1 MTKRQFLNE
10 LRDRLE
16 GLPKED
22 IDSRI
27 SFYEEAIDDRID
39 DGLEEEEAV
48 EDIGTIDEVVNDI
61 LRDTPLRKIVKEK
74 VRPKRALRAWEI
86 VLIVLGFPLWFPLV
100 LTALILALVGY
111 LLIWVWVL
119 VTYSVELSLV
129 VAAVGELI
137 LFFINL
143 AAGNAPFAH
152 LGMSIMCAGGSM
164 LLIFG
169 CIGATKTTIK
179 LSAKIVTAIKKAFI
193 KKGSK

>member
-1 MTKRQFLNE
+1 MTKIQFLNE

-100 LTALILALVGY
+100 LTAAILGLVGY

-119 VTYSVELSLV
+119 VTYSVEISLIV
-129 VAAVGELI
+129 GAVGELV
-137 LFFINL
+137 LFFVNL
-143 AAGNAPFAH
+143 AAGSAPFVH

-169 CIGATKTTIK
+169 CIGATKLTIK
-179 LSAKIVTAIKKAFI
+179 LSAKIVTAIKRAFI

>member
-1 MTKRQFLNE
+1 MTKIQFLNE

-100 LTALILALVGY
+100 LTAAILGLVGY

-119 VTYSVELSLV
+119 VTYSVEISLIV
-129 VAAVGELI
+129 GAVGELV
-137 LFFINL
+137 LFFVNL
-143 AAGNAPFAH
+143 AAGSAPFVH

-169 CIGATKTTIK
+169 CIGATKLTIK
-179 LSAKIVTAIKKAFI
+179 LSAKIVTAIKRAFI
-193 KKGSK
+193 KKGSN

>member
-1 MTKRQFLNE
+1 MTKIKFLNE

-22 IDSRI
+22 IDNRI

-74 VRPKRALRAWEI
+74 VRPKRALRVWEI
-86 VLIVLGFPLWFPLV
+86 ILLVLGFPLWFPLV

-129 VAAVGELI
+129 VTAVGELI
-137 LFFINL
+137 LFFINM
-143 AAGNAPFAH
+143 AAGNAPFVH
-152 LGMSIMCAGGSM
+152 LGMSVMCAGGSM

-169 CIGATKTTIK
+169 CVGATKATIK
-179 LSAKIVTAIKKAFI
+179 LSAKIVTAIKRAFI

>member
-1 MTKRQFLNE
+1 MTKIQFLNE

-22 IDSRI
+22 IDNRI

-48 EDIGTIDEVVNDI
+48 EDIGTVDEVVNDI
-61 LRDTPLRKIVKEK
+61 LRDTPLRKIVKER

-100 LTALILALVGY
+100 LTASILALVGY

-119 VTYSVELSLV
+119 VTYSVELSFIV
-129 VAAVGELI
+129 GAVGELV

-143 AAGNAPFAH
+143 VAGSAPFVH
-152 LGMSIMCAGGSM
+152 LGMSIMCAGGAM

-169 CIGATKTTIK
+169 CIGATKLTIK
-179 LSAKIVTAIKKAFI
+179 ISAKIVTAIKRAFI
-193 KKGSK
+193 KKGNK

>member
-1 MTKRQFLNE
+1 MTKIQFLNE

-48 EDIGTIDEVVNDI
+48 EDIGTVDEVVNDI
-61 LRDTPLRKIVKEK
+61 LRDTPLRKIVKER

-100 LTALILALVGY
+100 LTAAILGLVGY

-119 VTYSVELSLV
+119 VTYTVEISLIV
-129 VAAVGELI
+129 GAVGELV

-143 AAGNAPFAH
+143 AAGSAPFVH

-169 CIGATKTTIK
+169 CIGATKLTIK
-179 LSAKIVTAIKKAFI
+179 LSAKIVTAIKRAFI